1 MNGTEQIIL
10 NRVQCKAC
18 NEILT
23 SYYGHDY
30 KTCSCPNETMVDG
43 GNNYQRYG
51 GVNLTLV
58 DTSLTVYLSKD
69 HLVNRDAAHWGN
81 RGKDGRSPISYKS
94 VAEMS
99 NDHIANIIKDMSGK
113 MAPWMEN
120 ILMDEFQY
128 RITNNITIDD

>member
-1 MNGTEQIIL
+1 MIETEQLIL

-18 NEILT
+18 DEILT

-58 DTSLTVYLSKD
+58 DTSLSVYLSED
-69 HLVNRDAAHWGN
+69 HFVNREAACWGN
-81 RGKDGRSPISYKS
+81 RGKDGKSPLSYKS

-99 NDHIANIIKDMSGK
+99 NDHLENIIKDMSGK
-113 MAPWMEN
+113 MAPWLEKI
-120 ILMDEFQY
+120 ILQELHY
-128 RITNNITIDD
+128 RSGNKIVIAD

>member
-1 MNGTEQIIL
+1 MTGSEQIIL

-18 NEILT
+18 GEVLT

-58 DTSLTVYLSKD
+58 DTSSTIYLSDD
-69 HLVNRDAAHWGN
+69 HDMNRSAAHWGN
-81 RGKDGRSPISYKS
+81 RGKDGQSPLSYKS

-99 NDHIANIIKDMSGK
+99 NDHLANIIKDMGGRI
-113 MAPWMEN
+113 APWMEQ
-120 ILMDEFQY
+120 IIVKELEY
-128 RITNNITIDD
+128 RDTNNIIVPD

>member
-1 MNGTEQIIL
+1 MTETEQIIL

-30 KTCSCPNETMVDG
+30 KTCSCPNETMIDG
-43 GNNYQRYG
+43 GTNYQRYG

-58 DTSLTVYLSKD
+58 DTSLTVYLSED

-128 RITNNITIDD
+128 RITNNINILD